1 MTPLLNPQET
11 RMPAC
16 DGDSTPV
23 LNALILYAHPDPTSF
38 TAALR
43 DRASAVLSRAG
54 FAVTVS
60 DLYGE
65 GFHPVLD
72 RHDFTEPSST
82 EKFHIQTEQEHA
94 YQQQSYAPEI
104 AREQARLAVADIFVP
119 IFPLWWGGVPAIVKG
134 WCDRVL
140 SYGFAYA
147 DGQRFDKGYLRGR
160 DALIC
165 VSTGGTRQRFSPE
178 DVYGDMET
186 VLHPLKRCTLEYL
199 GFDVPSPFVA
209 YASPRVSAEDRQ
221 AYLDTLE
228 MRLIALAD
236 KARGHPNAG
245 LRGEEL
251 RQRQQ
256 AYSGAKGWTRS

>member
-1 MTPLLNPQET
+1 MQASQHNATPSLK
-11 RMPAC
+11 
-16 DGDSTPV
+16 
-23 LNALILYAHPDPTSF
+23 ALILYAHPDPTSF
-38 TAALR
+38 TAALK
-43 DRASAVLSRAG
+43 DRTAEVLSRAG

-65 GFHPVLD
+65 GFNPVLD
-72 RHDFTEPSST
+72 RHDFTAPTST

-94 YQQQSYAPEI
+94 YQQQSYVPEI
-104 AREQARLAVADIFVP
+104 AREQARLAAADIFVP

-165 VSTGGTRQRFSPE
+165 ASTGGTRQRFSPE
-178 DVYGDMET
+178 DVYGDIET

-209 YASPRVSAEDRQ
+209 YASPRVSAEERQ
-221 AYLDTLE
+221 AYLADLE
-228 MRLIALAD
+228 RRLIALTE
-236 KARGHPNAG
+236 KAKAHPVAG

-256 AYSGAKGWTRS
+256 AFSDAQAWTRS